1 MPTNKNAIIR
11 YKVLDEMLSDG
22 SHYYDINDLTEKCNN
37 RLQEFQMSVG
47 RRCIEKDIKALED
60 NPFYAEIDRGIYY
73 GKHYIKYADS
83 SFSVF
88 KEKLS
93 KEEKNLILEFLNTVG
108 GFEGLE
114 NFNWLDKLKK
124 GLGLE
129 LKERAT
135 IISFSNNPDYLA
147 NSDLFGVLFDKI
159 SNQVVIE
166 IKYHKFLH
174 SDVKSIILHPYLL
187 KQYNDR
193 WYIVG
198 ASSTD
203 NKILHFALDRIE
215 EVIPKPEIKFVP
227 CRENLTERFE
237 DIVGVTLLD
246 GEQIEHIVFWVS
258 DNSKEYVITK
268 PIHGSQKRLK
278 ENEVNLRKKYPGLD
292 KGAFFSIDCIP
303 NYELVRE
310 LCSFGKELLVLE
322 PQTIRDKICIRISEM
337 QEQYCKLRT

>member
-1 MPTNKNAIIR
+1 MPTNKNAVIR
-11 YKVLDEMLSDG
+11 YKVLDEMLSDRC
-22 SHYYDINDLTEKCNN
+22 HFYDINDLTEGCNDK
-37 RLQEFQMSVG
+37 LLEFQMSVS

-60 NPFYAEIDRGIYY
+60 NPFYADIERGSYH

-83 SFSVF
+83 TFSVF

-93 KEEKNLILEFLNTVG
+93 KEEKNLIHELLNTIG
-108 GFEGLE
+108 LFEGLE
-114 NFNWLDKLKK
+114 NFNWLDKFKQ

-129 LKERAT
+129 IKKQTT
-135 IISFSNNPDYLA
+135 IISFSNNPCLV
-147 NSDLFGVLFDKI
+147 NSNLLGTLFDKI

-166 IKYHKFLH
+166 IRYHKFLH
-174 SDVKSIILHPYLL
+174 SEIKSIVLHPYLL

-227 CRENLTERFE
+227 CRENLTERFK

-246 GEQIEHIVFWVS
+246 SEQMEHIVFWVG
-258 DNSKEYVITK
+258 DASKDYVVTK
-268 PIHGSQKRLK
+268 PIHNSQTMVKD
-278 ENEVNLRKKYPGLD
+278 EEAELRNKYQGLD
-292 KGAFFSIDCIP
+292 KGAFFTIDCIP
-303 NYELVRE
+303 NYELIRE

-322 PQTIRDKICIRISEM
+322 PKSIRDKICIRISEM
-337 QEQYCKLRT
+337 NEQYCKLRT